1 MNQNLCSENNIFRAK
16 FNYSPVCT
24 SIITVEQNSKIPM
37 TNLKTYSK
45 LMLQLFLTFNIF
57 VIRKSLILVL
67 MDLLT

>member
-45 LMLQLFLTFNIF
+45 LMLQLFFNYRTNGF
-57 VIRKSLILVL
+57 TDLVSEVANP
-67 MDLLT
+67 

>member
-45 LMLQLFLTFNIF
+45 LMLQLFFNYRTNGF
-57 VIRKSLILVL
+57 TDLVSEVASP
-67 MDLLT
+67 